1 MAEKD
6 EKDDKTPTPQ
16 QPLDV
21 ISAPAADTA
30 GEEADEDVEARLAYE
45 SLMRHRKARR
55 RKKAIAA
62 GVVGG
67 IALVAAIAWGVVA
80 GQANQAA
87 SAPQIQTMPVFRGE
101 FSESVQATGA
111 AQPLSSVVV
120 TPEVDGIIETV
131 NVAEG
136 SVVQEGDVLLTV
148 RNDELDRAV
157 REAEIGVR
165 SAKAG
170 VTSAQESYNQ
180 TYKAYCAGPT
190 YVDNGDGTY
199 TEVPATATWADVQ
212 QAAAQVD
219 SAKLTLESAQQS
231 YDQSVSQAA
240 KRTVTAPSS
249 GSVVVMNAVQ
259 GAALGAGG
267 GAGSGSSG
275 TLIQI
280 ADLSQM
286 TVSVQ
291 VNEVDIS
298 RIAVGQAARVTFSAL
313 PGTMLDAQVT
323 RISTV
328 SSSDPNGYNY
338 GVVTYDVELLIPDP
352 VPELKPGM
360 TASVEILLQHVP
372 DALTV
377 PVSALATDDG
387 TSYYVYVMTDPE
399 TQACERRDVTVTAQ
413 SATSAALEG
422 DLSDGDLVV
431 LDPYSVTAGDGGAAA
446 DDGVAA
452 MDDAVDGIAADGGH
466 VCLFEQEHG
475 EIHAVVDDAV
485 ATLLT
490 EIGAAL
496 GEQIERS
503 MRIVHLEARHFL
515 GQLHDELLAA
525 FEGAAHLLHA
535 LLRTG
540 ESCRGCHLA
549 HGAGAAGVLPL

>member
-55 RKKAIAA
+55 RKKVIAA

-80 GQANQAA
+80 SQANQATN
-87 SAPQIQTMPVFRGE
+87 APQIQTMPVFRGE

-190 YVDNGDGTY
+190 YVDNGDGTT
-199 TEVPATATWADVQ
+199 TEVPASATWADVQ
-212 QAAAQVD
+212 QAAAQID
-219 SAKLTLESAQQS
+219 SAKLTLESAQQAH
-231 YDQSVSQAA
+231 DQAVSQAA

-259 GAALGAGG
+259 GAALGAGAVAGGDGGTSG
-267 GAGSGSSG
+267 GA
-275 TLIQI
+275 LIQI

-286 TVSVQ
+286 TVKVQ

-298 RIAVGQAARVTFSAL
+298 RIAVGQAARVSFSAL
-313 PGTMLDAQVT
+313 PDVLLDAQVT

-328 SSSDPNGYNY
+328 SAADPYGYNY
-338 GVVTYDVELLIPDP
+338 GVVTYDVELLIPNP

-377 PVSALATDDG
+377 PVSTLATDDG
-387 TSYYVYVMTDPE
+387 MSYYVYVMTDPE
-399 TQACERRDVTVTAQ
+399 TQACERRDVTVVAQ
-413 SATSAALEG
+413 SATNAALEG
-422 DLSDGDLVV
+422 DLADGDLVV
-431 LDPYSVTAGDGGAAA
+431 LDPYSVTASDGGAAGENNGELA
-446 DDGVAA
+446 TMDGGAVDSLATDGVTTADAA
-452 MDDAVDGIAADGGH
+452 A
-466 VCLFEQEHG
+466 
-475 EIHAVVDDAV
+475 
-485 ATLLT
+485 
-490 EIGAAL
+490 
-496 GEQIERS
+496 
-503 MRIVHLEARHFL
+503 
-515 GQLHDELLAA
+515 
-525 FEGAAHLLHA
+525 
-535 LLRTG
+535 
-540 ESCRGCHLA
+540 
-549 HGAGAAGVLPL
+549 